1 MKRKVIGD
9 TVELADL
16 VNIKGQPVQV
26 PQPGKLVHLQFR
38 RFAGC
43 PICNLHLQ
51 SFFKNSSALQENDIH
66 EVVVFHASKERMLE
80 NVVDVPFDL
89 IADPT
94 RKLYRNFGVES
105 SWKAI
110 LNFKMMRG
118 ALKGVRKFG
127 MKKPES
133 LEAELGLPA
142 DFLIDE
148 NGKIVALKYGT
159 HADDQWSLNE
169 VIQHAKNEQVS
180 V

>member
-1 MKRKVIGD
+1 MKRKAIGD
-9 TVELADL
+9 TVALADL
-16 VNIKGQPVQV
+16 SNIKGLPVQV

-51 SFFKNSSALQENDIH
+51 SFFKNSSTLQENGIH
-66 EVVVFHASKERMLE
+66 EVVVFHASRERMLKDVI
-80 NVVDVPFDL
+80 NVPFDL
-89 IADPT
+89 IADPS
-94 RKLYRNFGVES
+94 RKLYREFGVES

-110 LNFKMMRG
+110 LNFKMMRS
-118 ALKGVRKFG
+118 ALKGVRTFG

-148 NGKIVALKYGT
+148 SGRIVALKYGT
-159 HADDQWSLNE
+159 HANDQWSLDE
-169 VIQHAKNEQVS
+169 VIQHAKGEQVNA
-180 V
+180 